1 MVYVTLILEDHDST
15 EYGPS
20 LANRSWRSSGR
31 TNKLRMRET
40 VTNSIVVRAEKN
52 IIDRKKKTE
61 WSVCVD

>member
-31 TNKLRMRET
+31 TNRLRMRET
-40 VTNSIVVRAEKN
+40 VAKSIVVRAEKN
-52 IIDRKKKTE
+52 IMDRKKKTE

>member
-31 TNKLRMRET
+31 TNKLRMREM